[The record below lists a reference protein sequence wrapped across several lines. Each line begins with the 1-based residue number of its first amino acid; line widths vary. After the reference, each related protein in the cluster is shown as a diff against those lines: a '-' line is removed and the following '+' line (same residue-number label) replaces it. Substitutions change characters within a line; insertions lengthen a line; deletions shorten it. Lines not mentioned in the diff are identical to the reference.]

1 MVAKAV
7 KQIHMFIMIPSYF
20 KKNVVLVI
28 QSNPLAIQLLK
39 FLMVMGLLAGTGF
52 VQTIEPS
59 FDCAKAKA
67 WSEIQVCN
75 DKTLAD
81 LDQQSANLFK
91 NSKVEI
97 KGSAQKSLIADQKLW
112 LREREA
118 CKNHTDQQGCLIA
131 VYQKRIQQLNPESQ
145 TAQVQNPKDNTSL
158 RSQRF
163 PSRTFSSKAVWNPPS
178 ELPLKIASDYCPSMW
193 PNEDEIKRIKCITS
207 KMADTG
213 ASPEAIRFVELS
225 QGEEYLSEFR
235 ELGVVDLAALSMFS
249 YNSPELEHLEIL
261 VNDQS
266 SIFDLIEQSLNV
278 DIRKHPLYT
287 KLTRKFPEAKLS
299 TIFSFEE
306 AQKLPKNGQR
316 FVFHYT
322 LLNGCRACEPAGS
335 ARIAYDFD
343 INGRFQGAELLE
355 LKITESQP

>member
-1 MVAKAV
+1 VVAKGV
-7 KQIHMFIMIPSYF
+7 KLMPVISLVDYHIMKFVNLGNRMNPTII
-20 KKNVVLVI
+20 I
-28 QSNPLAIQLLK
+28 QMLLFFLTIELNGIGLAQ
-39 FLMVMGLLAGTGF
+39 AA
-52 VQTIEPS
+52 EPS
-59 FDCAKAKA
+59 FDCTKANS

-81 LDQQSANLFK
+81 LDQQSSNLFK
-91 NSKVEI
+91 NSKAEI
-97 KGSAQKSLIADQKLW
+97 KGSAQKRLIADQKLW

-118 CKNHTDQQGCLIA
+118 CKKHPDKQSCLIA
-131 VYQKRIQQLNPESQ
+131 VYKIRIQQLNPVSQ
-145 TAQVQNPKDNTSL
+145 TAQAQNPKDNTSL

-163 PSRTFSSKAVWNPPS
+163 PSRNFSPKAVWNPPS
-178 ELPLKIASDYCPSMW
+178 ELPLKIANDYCPSMW

-235 ELGVVDLAALSMFS
+235 ELGAVDLAALSMFS
-249 YNSPELEHLEIL
+249 YNSPELEHLEVL

-266 SIFDLIEQSLNV
+266 TIFDLIEQSLNV
-278 DIRKHPLYT
+278 DIRKHPLYP
-287 KLTRKFPEAKLS
+287 KLAKKYPKADLS
-299 TIFSFEE
+299 TLFFFEE

-322 LLNGCRACEPAGS
+322 LLNGCRACGPAGS
-335 ARIAYDFD
+335 AKIAYDFD

-355 LKITESQP
+355 LKIAESQP